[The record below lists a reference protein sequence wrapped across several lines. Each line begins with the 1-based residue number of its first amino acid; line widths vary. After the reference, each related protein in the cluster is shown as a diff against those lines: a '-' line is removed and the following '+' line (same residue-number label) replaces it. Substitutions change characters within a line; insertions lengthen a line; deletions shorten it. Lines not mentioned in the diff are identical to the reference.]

1 MALPDLLGVFAHP
14 DDEALVAGGV
24 LARHAASGARTG
36 VVTTT
41 WAAGTPRAA
50 ELADSVGILG
60 AGVPQMLGHADA
72 RVPESAPGRARL
84 LDVPLDESVGQV
96 VRCIRQ
102 FRPDIIVA
110 HDAYGQLTGHPDH
123 VHTHRVTL
131 LAAHAAGLPHLYPEA
146 GEPWQP
152 AAVHLATHPESGVGE
167 LGPLLTRVGK
177 KLLGVPD
184 AHVDATVDVGPWLH
198 QKWAAI
204 LAHRSEAARER
215 SLPGILSRLPAETRR
230 RILSTEYFT
239 RLDLR
244 P

>member
-50 ELADSVGILG
+50 ELADSVRILG

-102 FRPDIIVA
+102 FRPDIIVT